1 MGYYRIVCPRGH
13 VGRGKSAEIVF
24 YMKANNLP
32 SALSAARRMPSVK
45 HHTRRDF
52 FTGYEVSKEEYTEA
66 RKVSAYERYPL

>member
-24 YMKANNLP
+24 YMKASNLP
-32 SALSAARRMPSVK
+32 SALTAARRMPSVK
-45 HHTRRDF
+45 HHTRKEF
-52 FTGYEVSKEEYTEA
+52 FTGYEVSKEEYMEA

>member
-13 VGRGKSAEIVF
+13 VGRGKSSEIVF

-45 HHTRRDF
+45 HHTRREF
-52 FTGYEVSKEEYTEA
+52 FTGYEVSKEEYMEA